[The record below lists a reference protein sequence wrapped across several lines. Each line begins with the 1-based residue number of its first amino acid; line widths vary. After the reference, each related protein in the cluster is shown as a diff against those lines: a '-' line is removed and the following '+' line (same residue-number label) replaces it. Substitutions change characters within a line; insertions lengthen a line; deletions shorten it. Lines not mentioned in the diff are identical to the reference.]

1 MTTNLLLFLMMI
13 TMACVGYASAYK
25 IMQREIVEKDIQLHM
40 AYTFIE
46 ERLNDR
52 TRKTRVRTT

>member
-1 MTTNLLLFLMMI
+1 
-13 TMACVGYASAYK
+13 
-25 IMQREIVEKDIQLHM
+25 MQREIVEKDIQLHM
-40 AYTFIE
+40 AYMFIE